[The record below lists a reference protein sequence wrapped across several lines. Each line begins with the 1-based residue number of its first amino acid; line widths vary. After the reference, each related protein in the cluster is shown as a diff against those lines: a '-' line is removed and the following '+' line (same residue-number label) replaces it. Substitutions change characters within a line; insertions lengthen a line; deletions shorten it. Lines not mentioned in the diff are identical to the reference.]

1 MQDGTVNLDRA
12 RDAMHHRGPDMAGKV
27 VDGNIYL
34 GFRRLAILDL
44 SADGDQPMTT
54 PDGRYTIVFNGEIYN
69 FLELKTELEKQGRE
83 FRGRSDTEVL
93 LSLYATLGPA
103 CLDKLNGMFAFA
115 IYDRFQQKVFVAR
128 DRLGQKPLFLR
139 QRNGSIAFA
148 SEICAFRQL
157 PDFSKELD
165 EKALSVYFRLGMIP
179 EWLSV
184 YPGVT
189 KLPPGSWA
197 IIDLVSEKVGKPVRY
212 WTLPPVGEEHG
223 KSEKQWLDEIEA
235 LLWDAT
241 RIRLRSD
248 VPVGVFLSG
257 GIDSGLVAAAAAS
270 QTTGVRAMAV
280 GFPNELQDETAL
292 AQASAKHLGLDLIV
306 NDLCFHEGMH
316 TLPKVMACFDEPF
329 ADGSALPTYLICAE
343 ARKHFK
349 VVLSGDAGDE
359 VFGGY
364 PSHVRAWRWRGID
377 SLPAKFRYVVGL
389 LGASLTSKD
398 SKARRFFQRLPQPV
412 GRFGLGGTLYPFQNW
427 LDSCISSPFN
437 MPPQELIQMFDEHL
451 PRWDDATSIDHSQRI
466 DLSTYLVNDILVKID
481 RMSMANSLELRS
493 PFLDYRLVD
502 LGLRV
507 PSKLRVKDGKNKYL
521 LRKLATRHLPAKVCA
536 AQKKGFGIPLR
547 RWLRS
552 ECFVR
557 DLPRILTSMKSK
569 QPAPLTVKG
578 VQEFIRL
585 YEKNA
590 SLTAAMMNMLCYSW
604 WCNFNLVSE
613 DR

>member
-1 MQDGTVNLDRA
+1 M
-12 RDAMHHRGPDMAGKV
+12 
-27 VDGNIYL
+27 
-34 GFRRLAILDL
+34 
-44 SADGDQPMTT
+44 
-54 PDGRYTIVFNGEIYN
+54 
-69 FLELKTELEKQGRE
+69 

-103 CLDKLNGMFAFA
+103 CLTKLNGMFAFA

-139 QRNGSIAFA
+139 QLNGSIAFA
-148 SEICAFRQL
+148 SEVCAFRQL
-157 PDFSKELD
+157 PDFSQELD

-184 YPGVT
+184 YPGVS
-189 KLPPGSWA
+189 KLPPGSFA
-197 IIDLVSEKVGKPVRY
+197 IIDLVSGSVGKPIRY
-212 WTLPPVGEEHG
+212 WTLPPVYEDRD

-241 RIRLRSD
+241 QIRLRSD

-257 GIDSGLVAAAAAS
+257 GIDSGLVAAAAS
-270 QTTGVRAMAV
+270 QATGVKAMAV
-280 GFPNELQDETAL
+280 GFPGELQDEAEL
-292 AQASAKHLGLDLIV
+292 AQASANHLGLKLIIKE
-306 NDLCFHEGMH
+306 LCLHEGMSM
-316 TLPKVMACFDEPF
+316 LPKVMAYFDEPF

-364 PSHVRAWRWRGID
+364 PSHVRAWQWRGID
-377 SLPAKFRYVVGL
+377 SLPAKFRYAVSL

-398 SKARRFFQRLPQPV
+398 SKARRFFQRLPYPV

-493 PFLDYRLVD
+493 PFLDYRLVE

-521 LRKLATRHLPAKVCA
+521 LRKLATRHLPAKVCV

-547 RWLRS
+547 RWLGS

-557 DLPRILTSMKSK
+557 DLPRMLTSMKSK

-585 YEKNA
+585 HEKNA

-604 WCNFNLVSE
+604 WCNSNLVSE